1 MKQVLFVITNLGCG
15 GINRALENLIY
26 FIKDD
31 INVSIMSFVPHG
43 QYEDRFGNI
52 RVFNAGFL
60 LDVLTRNLSSQK
72 GLTKIF
78 TAAIK
83 FSNRLSKGLL
93 KNYLYNRTIKRV
105 SKTNYDTVIAFSEGL
120 PTGFVAHLSSD
131 NKIAWIHCDYK
142 SYLNVFRGTLKH
154 EQETYSYYNKIVCVS
169 DFTKQSF
176 EDAMP
181 ECIGKV
187 MSIPNV
193 LDTESMKRQS
203 VEFIPDFMGTFNIVT
218 VGRIDHIKHQ
228 SVIPAVLAQIIKVY
242 PDSHWYVV
250 GPNAEQAEYDK
261 LMTEIKNNGL
271 NDNIHLLGQQD
282 NPYPYIKNANLLVT
296 TSLSEACPYV
306 INEAKVLGT
315 PVICTNFG
323 SAKQFVT
330 NGKDGYSVS
339 IENMSKTILKL
350 MSDSSI
356 YNKIKDNLAKF
367 EYDNNEIINLFKN
380 LI

>member
-1 MKQVLFVITNLGCG
+1 
-15 GINRALENLIY
+15 
-26 FIKDD
+26 
-31 INVSIMSFVPHG
+31 
-43 QYEDRFGNI
+43 
-52 RVFNAGFL
+52 
-60 LDVLTRNLSSQK
+60 
-72 GLTKIF
+72 
-78 TAAIK
+78 
-83 FSNRLSKGLL
+83 
-93 KNYLYNRTIKRV
+93 
-105 SKTNYDTVIAFSEGL
+105 
-120 PTGFVAHLSSD
+120 
-131 NKIAWIHCDYK
+131 
-142 SYLNVFRGTLKH
+142 
-154 EQETYSYYNKIVCVS
+154 
-169 DFTKQSF
+169 
-176 EDAMP
+176 
-181 ECIGKV
+181 
-187 MSIPNV
+187 
-193 LDTESMKRQS
+193 
-203 VEFIPDFMGTFNIVT
+203 
-218 VGRIDHIKHQ
+218 
-228 SVIPAVLAQIIKVY
+228 
-242 PDSHWYVV
+242 
-250 GPNAEQAEYDK
+250 
-261 LMTEIKNNGL
+261 MTEIKNNGL